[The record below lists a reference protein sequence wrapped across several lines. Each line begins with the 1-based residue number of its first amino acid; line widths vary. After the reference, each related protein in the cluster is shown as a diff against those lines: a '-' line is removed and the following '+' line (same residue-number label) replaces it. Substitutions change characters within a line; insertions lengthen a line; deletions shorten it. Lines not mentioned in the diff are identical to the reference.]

1 MSYYCITVCSQ
12 RYDGVEEQNWLGH
25 KVPKMHA
32 PFFRVSQGDESP
44 HSQQPWLLDQ
54 SHLQA
59 FWCLQNFLE
68 GTHTPR
74 RDIFSSNA
82 LPSHLQAGM
91 RQVSYMTV
99 WSKSGQPGHRS
110 YFFENLFFGQS
121 VQNKGRKHQLQTS
134 NLPQLPALE
143 MYVTLH
149 LPSLGT
155 QIPENFSS
163 DLNDP
168 SRLLLP
174 GSPLG
179 P

>member
-110 YFFENLFFGQS
+110 YFFEKTCFSANLSRTKAGSTNSRPAICLSCPRWRCMLHCTCHHLARRFQ
-121 VQNKGRKHQLQTS
+121 KTS
-134 NLPQLPALE
+134 Q
-143 MYVTLH
+143 V
-149 LPSLGT
+149 
-155 QIPENFSS
+155 I
-163 DLNDP
+163 
-168 SRLLLP
+168 
-174 GSPLG
+174 
-179 P
+179 

>member
-1 MSYYCITVCSQ
+1 M
-12 RYDGVEEQNWLGH
+12 
-25 KVPKMHA
+25 P
-32 PFFRVSQGDESP
+32 QGDESP

-68 GTHTPR
+68 GTRTPR
-74 RDIFSSNA
+74 RDFFPA
-82 LPSHLQAGM
+82 MPYPPHC
-91 RQVSYMTV
+91 RQEWGRLVTYSYMTV
-99 WSKSGQPGHRS
+99 WSKSGQPGYRS
-110 YFFENLFFGQS
+110 YFFENQFFGQS

-149 LPSLGT
+149 LPSLST